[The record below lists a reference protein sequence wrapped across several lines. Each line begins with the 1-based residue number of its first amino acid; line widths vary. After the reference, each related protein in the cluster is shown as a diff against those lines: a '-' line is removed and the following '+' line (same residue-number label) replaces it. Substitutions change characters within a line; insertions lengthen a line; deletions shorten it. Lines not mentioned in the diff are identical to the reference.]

1 MTIAPWVVALGGRV
15 IGIDQQTG
23 NELWRNEMHGGG
35 LSWVAIGVTDEHV
48 YSSASAS
55 KIFCIDRHT
64 GQNIWS
70 AKTTGLGRATI
81 LCTDER
87 VFVSKSGFLDCFN
100 CNTGEHLWMQD
111 LRGAGKG
118 GAALGV
124 SNNVVQADGKSK

>member
-1 MTIAPWVVALGGRV
+1 MDIAPLVVALGGRV

-35 LSWVAIGVTDEHV
+35 LSWVAIAVTDEYV
-48 YSSASAS
+48 FSSASAS
-55 KIFCIDRHT
+55 KIFCINRQT
-64 GQNIWS
+64 GESPWA

-87 VFVSKSGFLDCFN
+87 VFISKSGFLDCFN
-100 CNTGEHLWMQD
+100 KTNGEHLWVQD